1 MLGIRMRLLL
11 VLTAGFLM
19 VSLASASRL
28 VGVQAATFKKAEVGQ
43 RFLLQVSYEQKTGA
57 QDFRTSR
64 SRIVTFHRDGAVLQM
79 LDVSDTRT
87 SAAHHPFATIPIR
100 DEDRD
105 TLSVDLNEGF
115 DRVHFEEDRTG
126 EDYYGRIDRHDKTT
140 FRLFERKALSV
151 SYQDAML
158 VFDQEAR
165 TDGRQRVVVHYY
177 LSLYSPSPDF
187 RPFEMKNLRRFGF
200 YEPYPLWRS
209 DRWILYAMKFDVHEP
224 IVFAL
229 SSAIPARR
237 RAAVRDGV
245 LYWNRAFGR
254 SVIRVIDAPP
264 GVRAPSPAYNVIQ
277 WVTSGDF
284 TSTSYIQSDPLTG
297 QILHAHV
304 FVLPET
310 MMDGD
315 FEQQNDHL
323 RYIVAHEVGHAI
335 GLRHNFAP
343 GAATTVMGYFALP
356 QILRMGREIRAGAP
370 ALAYDRAVVQ
380 HVYFG
385 APLDFQTLPAFCT
398 DSQEG
403 CLPFLPMP
411 KESEGIRGGASADGR
426 TTPER

>member
-1 MLGIRMRLLL
+1 MGLLS

-19 VSLASASRL
+19 TTLVSASKL
-28 VGVQAATFKKAEVGQ
+28 GAVQTADFKKAELDD
-43 RFLLQVSYEQKTGA
+43 RFLLQVSYEQKSGL

-64 SRIVTFHRDGAVLQM
+64 SRIVMFHRDGAVLHM
-79 LDVSDTRT
+79 LDVSDTRA
-87 SAAHHPFATIPIR
+87 SAPDHVFATIPIR

-105 TLSVDLNEGF
+105 TLSLDLNEGF
-115 DRVHFEEDRTG
+115 DRVRSEEDRTG
-126 EDYYGRIDRHDKTT
+126 EDYYGRIDRRDHTT
-140 FRLFERKALSV
+140 FRLFERKAVSV
-151 SYQDAML
+151 SYHDGIL

-165 TDGRQRVVVHYY
+165 TDDGRRVVVHYY
-177 LSLYSPSPDF
+177 LSPYKPAPDF
-187 RPFEMKNLRRFGF
+187 HPFEMKNLRRFGF
-200 YEPYPLWRS
+200 YETYPQWRA
-209 DRWILYAMKFDVHEP
+209 DHWVLYAMKFDIHAP

-229 SSAIPARR
+229 SSAIPERR

-254 SVIRVIDAPP
+254 SVIRVIDAPSA
-264 GVRAPSPAYNVIQ
+264 VRAPSAAYNVIQ
-277 WVTSGDF
+277 WASGDF
-284 TSTSYIQSDPLTG
+284 ASTSYIQSDPLTG

-315 FEQQNDHL
+315 LEQQNDHL
-323 RYIVAHEVGHAI
+323 RYIVAHEIGHAL

-343 GAATTVMGYFALP
+343 GAAATVMGYFKLP
-356 QILRMGREIRAGAP
+356 QILNMGREIRAGAP

-380 HVYFG
+380 HVYLS
-385 APLDFQTLPAFCT
+385 APLDLHVLPPFCT

-411 KESEGIRGGASADGR
+411 KESEGMRGGGR
-426 TTPER
+426 APS